1 MEDEEEEEEECSR
14 FAPVHF
20 WGKPTMWKQPEEADR
35 VRLAAL
41 PERESELE
49 IGRIRTAFGLH
60 DPMYVWRHE
69 APPVKGECADPGAQ
83 PPVGAAD
90 ADPHPREARGALCDG
105 IARAATPGA
114 ARTVHGPAGSHTLQK
129 KWHCQIT
136 GGATVS
142 RRVAHRGAQC
152 AE

>member
-1 MEDEEEEEEECSR
+1 
-14 FAPVHF
+14 
-20 WGKPTMWKQPEEADR
+20 MWKQPEEADR

-114 ARTVHGPAGSHTLQK
+114 ARTVQ
-129 KWHCQIT
+129 
-136 GGATVS
+136 
-142 RRVAHRGAQC
+142 
-152 AE
+152 